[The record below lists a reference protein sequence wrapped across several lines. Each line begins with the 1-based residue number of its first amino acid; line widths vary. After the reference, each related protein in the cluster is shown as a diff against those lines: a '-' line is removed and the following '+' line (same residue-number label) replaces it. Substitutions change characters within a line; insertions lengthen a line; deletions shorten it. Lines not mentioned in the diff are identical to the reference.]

1 MLDSERYRAHA
12 NDCLK
17 VAANASLDSWSRR
30 MHLSM
35 CGVWLTLAIE
45 DEKMNAMVA
54 NWGADSGEAS
64 TNVIAFGCDA

>member
-1 MLDSERYRAHA
+1 MLDSERYRRHA

-17 VAANASLDSWSRR
+17 VAANASVDSWSRR

-35 CGVWLTLAIE
+35 CGAWLTLAIE

-54 NWGADSGEAS
+54 SWGTGDAEA
-64 TNVIAFGCDA
+64 TLVPD